1 MITPKLLG
9 GEKAK
14 RILSSAIE
22 TNIEVNSLYKGIDFF
37 STITG
42 AKFEDMDLFKKCI
55 DIVEKCL
62 QTDAKMDK
70 SCVDDVVVSGGSSRI
85 SKVEGSLCKSINP
98 DEAVAYGA
106 AVQAAILTGI
116 GNEKLQ
122 DIVHLDV
129 TLLSLGI
136 SVRHTKDMFV
146 LIPRNSSFPAKKER
160 NITTIRDNQTS
171 MIISVYEGERARN
184 WNNIFLGE
192 FLLRGLPPAP
202 RGVANVKF
210 CLDIDANGIL
220 SVSAKET
227 TTGSMRKITITKY
240 KSRLSGEMINRRV
253 KDAAMYKAS

>member
-1 MITPKLLG
+1 
-9 GEKAK
+9 
-14 RILSSAIE
+14 
-22 TNIEVNSLYKGIDFF
+22 
-37 STITG
+37 
-42 AKFEDMDLFKKCI
+42 
-55 DIVEKCL
+55 
-62 QTDAKMDK
+62 MDK
-70 SCVDDVVVSGGSSRI
+70 SCVHDIVVSGGSSRI
-85 SKVEGSLCKSINP
+85 PKVQQLLQDFFNGKELCKSINP

-122 DIVHLDV
+122 DIVHLDF
-129 TLLSLGI
+129 TPLSLGI

-160 NITTIRDNQTS
+160 NITTIRDNETS

-192 FLLRGLPPAP
+192 FLLRGIPPAP

-240 KSRLSGEMINRRV
+240 KSRLSSEMINRRV